1 MTDAAEVKYGFEP
14 QDASSFPTEPEVI
27 APAQFPID
35 DSEIGAYY
43 EVSIDVID
51 ILWANPQDGSYSLSL
66 KTSGSDEWNIYYGG
80 HYTEHAPV
88 DLKQFALTG
97 TEMLTGSFT
106 KYALDNSFVEQH
118 GEFTLDLSTIEFPNA
133 SQVGIDTNKINYTFS
148 DDFPQEAE
156 DEYREFLKRVFPIM
170 YEHLG
175 PPAETFNV
183 FIKNMGE
190 ETGYFIVV
198 DDGRTFLTDTD
209 FIPRLIVHELIHAWK
224 GRYLVTSNASWDY
237 DDALSGFE
245 EATAEGTAFEIIHE
259 YVRSYPNDP
268 ATIKLLESK
277 PYQYWSA
284 GTTSYDS
291 IKNNRRTG
299 AGDFWPGDSGE
310 LIRYFIASTTLQMIV
325 RENPTFIRDFMSVY
339 FATIRGNPDWRPNRN
354 DIIDM
359 WETLV
364 PALNGY
370 PLRSYLDTLPVFNGR
385 KLDEGI
391 YVLTTIRPYG
401 TIGDQQFAVGYALS
415 GDYCFDQDGKVWWG
429 LCDQSELDT
438 IPTWLRTS
446 LGDDSFYYT
455 DMQNSKF
462 MVDVVDAS
470 GNDYATYDYHTVWD
484 RHPDGSPTGLGWYWA
499 EELEMEK
506 LPLGLYKETVTFT
519 DFIQYDQGAR
529 ETFYFFGLKDF
540 QQDRETEYVIMIG
553 VDGVPEGTAHIE
565 ILGQG
570 YTSPINNGVAVF
582 RSQEWPF
589 DMQGRFPIT
598 ITNPESVSRDY
609 YRTIVE
615 SGTIHNYFQQQYIIV
630 DTNFNGIEDQF
641 E

>member
-1 MTDAAEVKYGFEP
+1 MTDAAEVKYGFGP
-14 QDASSFPTEPEVI
+14 QDSSSFPTEPEVI
-27 APAQFPID
+27 VPAQFPID

-43 EVSIDVID
+43 EVSIDVVD

-66 KTSGSDEWNIYYGG
+66 KTSGLDEWNIYYGG
-80 HYTEHAPV
+80 HYTDHALV

-97 TEMLTGSFT
+97 TEMLTGSFA
-106 KYALDNSFVEQH
+106 KYALDRSFVEQY
-118 GEFTLDLSTIEFPNA
+118 GEFTLDLSTMEFPSS
-133 SQVGIDTNKINYTFS
+133 SQVGMDTNKITYTFS
-148 DDFPQEAE
+148 DDFPREAE
-156 DEYREFLKRVFPIM
+156 GEYREFLKRVFPIM

-175 PPAETFNV
+175 PPAETFTV

-209 FIPRLIVHELIHAWK
+209 FIPRLIVHELIHSWK
-224 GRYLVTSNASWDY
+224 GRYLITSDANWDY
-237 DDALSGFE
+237 DDTLSGFE

-291 IKNNRRTG
+291 IKNSRRTG
-299 AGDFWPGDSGE
+299 AGEFWPGDSGA
-310 LIRYFIASTTLQMIV
+310 LTRYSIASTTLQMMV
-325 RENPTFIRDFMSVY
+325 RENPTFMKDFMSVY

-429 LCDQSELDT
+429 LCDQSEVDT

-446 LGDDSFYYT
+446 LGDDGYYYT
-455 DMQNSKF
+455 DMQNSKV
-462 MVDVVDAS
+462 MIDVFDAS
-470 GNDYATYDYHTVWD
+470 GNDYATYDYSIPWD

-506 LPLGLYKETVTFT
+506 LPPGLYKETVTFT

-540 QQDRETEYVIMIG
+540 QQDTDTEYVIMIG

-565 ILGQG
+565 ILDQG

>member
-170 YEHLG
+170 YEYLG